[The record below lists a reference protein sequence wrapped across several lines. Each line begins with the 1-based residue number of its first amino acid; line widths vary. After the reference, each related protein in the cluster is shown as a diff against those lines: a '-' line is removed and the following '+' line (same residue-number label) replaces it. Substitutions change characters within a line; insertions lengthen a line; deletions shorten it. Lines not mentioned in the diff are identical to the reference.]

1 MAGTK
6 PSTPK
11 RKYTR
16 NVKAPLHEVGFDAII
31 TRIEGGESQAEIA
44 RSFGLNPATVNAY
57 LHETIERSART
68 KEAMTASAESWL
80 DRGLQT
86 LVDAP
91 PEPAEIAR
99 ARAIE
104 QHCARRAAIR
114 NPAGY
119 GDKIDVNA
127 KHSGS
132 VGVTVMVAAP
142 SDEAL

>member
-1 MAGTK
+1 MATK
-6 PSTPK
+6 KKLS
-11 RKYTR
+11 
-16 NVKAPLHEVGFDAII
+16 ASELLEQAGFESIVE
-31 TRIEGGESQAEIA
+31 RIESGESQREVA
-44 RSFGLNPATVNAY
+44 RSFGVSSSKLHYWLRSTV
-57 LHETIERSART
+57 ERSARID
-68 KEAMTASAESWL
+68 EAMKLSAEGWL
-80 DRGLQT
+80 DRGL
-86 LVDAP
+86 DAIIAADP
-91 PEPAEIAR
+91 DPAEIAR

-132 VGVTVMVAAP
+132 VGVMVMVAAP

>member
-1 MAGTK
+1 MAGKRK
-6 PSTPK
+6 PSTQ
-11 RKYTR
+11 
-16 NVKAPLHEVGFDAII
+16 AAADDFDLIVDQI
-31 TRIEGGESQAEIA
+31 SSGSSMAEIA
-44 RSFGLNPATVNAY
+44 AERGMRLTTLWDLLRSKP
-57 LHETIERSART
+57 EWSARVD
-68 KEAMTASAESWL
+68 EAMKLSAEGWL

-86 LVDAP
+86 LVAADP
-91 PEPAEIAR
+91 DPAEIAR

-127 KHSGS
+127 KHSGQ
-132 VGVTVMVAAP
+132 VGVVVTMAAP